1 MTSRVNE
8 IVAAIKELPPFPKV
22 AQRIMVMLDDPH
34 VAVTKLAEVIQ
45 LDPSLTANALK
56 TVNSAL
62 YGLPK
67 RVDSINTALTLLGNK
82 RFKEVVVTSFTSSL
96 LTSAQPGYD
105 MSRGELWRHSLATAL
120 MTQVISEM
128 AGLEA
133 DSGLYTAALLH
144 DIGKVILS
152 SFIADEIPRI
162 LDLVNNRGRSFLRAE
177 REVLGLDHARL
188 GGLIAKDWAFSTQ
201 MAALISFHH
210 EPEKKEDWP
219 TLAVLYLANLACSMM
234 GLGGGVHGL
243 AYRGREKVM
252 SVLGFKEKDLELAM
266 AELHVRL
273 VKAESILV
281 TED

>member
-1 MTSRVNE
+1 MTSKVNE

-34 VAVTKLAEVIQ
+34 VAVSKLAEVIQ
-45 LDPSLTANALK
+45 LDSSLTANALK

-82 RFKEVVVTSFTSSL
+82 RFKEVVVTSFTASL
-96 LTSAQPGYD
+96 LNSAQPGYD

-128 AGLEA
+128 AGQES
-133 DSGLYTAALLH
+133 DPGLYTAALLH

-152 SFIADEIPRI
+152 SFIGEEIPHI
-162 LDLVNNRGRSFLRAE
+162 LDLVNSRGRSFLEAE

-188 GGLIAKDWAFSTQ
+188 GGLIAKNWDFSTQ
-201 MAALISFHH
+201 MEALISFHH
-210 EPEKKEDWP
+210 EPEKKEDWLG
-219 TLAVLYLANLACSMM
+219 LAVLYLANLVCGMM
-234 GLGGGVHGL
+234 GLGGGVDGL

-252 SVLGFKEKDLELAM
+252 KFLGFREKDLELAM

-273 VKAESILV
+273 VKAESILE
-281 TED
+281 TDD